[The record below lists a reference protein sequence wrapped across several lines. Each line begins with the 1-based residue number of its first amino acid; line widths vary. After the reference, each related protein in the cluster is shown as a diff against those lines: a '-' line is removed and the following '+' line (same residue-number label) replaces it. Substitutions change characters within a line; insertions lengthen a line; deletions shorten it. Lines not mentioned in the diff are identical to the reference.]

1 MSKFPVKPFILVTP
15 HAALVFESIDAYNA
29 SEEAIDVF
37 YADLFNS
44 DAPVTAKL
52 VRDIAFVSGAVAV
65 LDLRDLSSE
74 KTTDDAV
81 SVEEF
86 LASQRMKTS

>member
-44 DAPVTAKL
+44 DALAG
-52 VRDIAFVSGAVAV
+52 AFEG
-65 LDLRDLSSE
+65 
-74 KTTDDAV
+74 
-81 SVEEF
+81 
-86 LASQRMKTS
+86 